1 MLPNIVDGFSYNTTL
16 EELPLRWEPMALAQL
31 ETLRRAANYRAHW
44 YVVPDDV
51 AHQIDPFDTFYYQVR
66 AAGGS
71 YLWGYRFAV
80 MPVPNQEQAP
90 PSPGNLLIQVTDS
103 CTGIPLFQDFI
114 NAAGAAVN
122 SRNAADFGARV
133 NPIILTQPR
142 LVLEPGLINVEI
154 ANRTGNSLLCQ
165 LILMLAEPCRLITEE
180 TRELEWQSISA
191 RR

>member
-71 YLWGYRFAV
+71 YLWGYRFAA
-80 MPVPNQEQAP
+80 MPIGRQEPPVP
-90 PSPGNLLIQVTDS
+90 SNLLIQVTDS
-103 CTGIPLFQDFI
+103 CTGIPLFQDYI
-114 NAAGAAVN
+114 NAGGAAVN
-122 SRNAADFGARV
+122 SQGAADFGARV

-142 LVLEPGLINVEI
+142 LILEPGLINVEI
-154 ANRTGNSLLCQ
+154 SNRTANAALCQ

-180 TRELEWQSISA
+180 TREIEWASILG